1 MVTVVGTTVS
11 GARIDATVEDLG
23 ISLSFQADQ
32 NGSFTAE
39 LPGEAGQIISI
50 IAYDLSSSDQP
61 SEPAFTTVQPE
72 SLLFITTGQ
81 SVQLQT
87 TGHYNDNTT
96 AIFSSQVSC
105 FSGNPEIATA
115 SPGGMITAVV
125 DGTTQVSVSS
135 PNAAPLVIPVPVD
148 TSQDPAPVVAVMSP
162 QNGAEVERGHG
173 NRRHIP
179 VFWRPAR

>member
-1 MVTVVGTTVS
+1 
-11 GARIDATVEDLG
+11 
-23 ISLSFQADQ
+23 
-32 NGSFTAE
+32 
-39 LPGEAGQIISI
+39 
-50 IAYDLSSSDQP
+50 
-61 SEPAFTTVQPE
+61 VQPE